1 MYVFWMNEWI
11 RGYVKGDSPLA
22 MAGKTIKMIKFDST
36 DEFLY
41 RAIYSWWWAAILK
54 LLQAIW
60 IHDMIG
66 FFSASPPTQ
75 NKNQDEHF
83 AIFTFIIFIVINM
96 FFLHLIIIIQKRSM
110 PSSYNCWDIKYGC
123 VLYCVLC
130 IVFYCIVKTP
140 AYICVFDCGQYVCVC
155 IGAGQ
160 THKIIRSNILQRIYS
175 MRCKNVTDKIPL
187 YKMAGTK
194 VAIGPFP

>member
-1 MYVFWMNEWI
+1 MYVFRMNEWI

-130 IVFYCIVKTP
+130 FIVLS
-140 AYICVFDCGQYVCVC
+140 
-155 IGAGQ
+155 
-160 THKIIRSNILQRIYS
+160 RRQRIYAFS
-175 MRCKNVTDKIPL
+175 IVDNMCVCMYRC
-187 YKMAGTK
+187 GTNTQNYPIQHSS
-194 VAIGPFP
+194 ANIFNALQECDW